1 MQDDFKDIFTVE
13 DVSCAVEYASG
24 SNVLYFKDRQLN
36 HEYENIHLAFLHDVS
51 IIINHLCGA
60 TAPSLAFDEIW
71 NWCAETNAGQM

>member
-60 TAPSLAFDEIW
+60 TAPSLAFE
-71 NWCAETNAGQM
+71 